1 MNSTGNII
9 LGNYTIDVNSDK
21 ISKMS
26 NQTVEKKAISNNT
39 EEIGVVLTLSNE
51 TMVERFSSADG
62 TVYAKGAAKKTVLKL
77 GSKGSR
83 VKDLQKNLTK
93 LGYSTN
99 GVDGIFGKGT
109 QKAVLAFQKA
119 YGLKADGVVGA
130 ATTKAIN
137 KALDYQKKGILTEG
151 SRGRKVKELQK
162 NLTKLGY
169 STKGTDGIFGKG
181 TKKAVLAFQKAHGL
195 TADGIVGTK
204 TQKAIEKA
212 LKNKKTNKTK
222 ESNYIPASN
231 SKKIQRM
238 LNNLKN
244 DTSLGLTKEKKT
256 AMLMAAER
264 LLNDN
269 YKLAFVAGVL
279 GNIQNEGNVGQ
290 FESSNYKSNPSME
303 PSYLKYMDAHCNYR
317 SRFSGKSIRDVGISA
332 ALQLQKQARAS
343 GYSGKFGL
351 GMIQWTG
358 KRTEGLLK
366 SYQKYAKS
374 DKPTMN
380 ECIMAE
386 VNYMADELKGE
397 FSKVY
402 TSWKAGNKTAENAGR
417 IFCDQYE
424 NPANK
429 SREMKRRGNNA
440 SKIYEIM
447 RK

>member
-119 YGLKADGVVGA
+119 
-130 ATTKAIN
+130 
-137 KALDYQKKGILTEG
+137 
-151 SRGRKVKELQK
+151 
-162 NLTKLGY
+162 
-169 STKGTDGIFGKG
+169 
-181 TKKAVLAFQKAHGL
+181 HGL

-204 TQKAIEKA
+204 TQRAIEKA

-269 YKLAFVAGVL
+269 YELAFVAGVL
-279 GNIQNEGNVGQ
+279 GNIQNEGAAGQ
-290 FESSNYKSNPSME
+290 FESSNYKSNPSKE

-332 ALQLQKQARAS
+332 AIQLQKQAKAS

-358 KRTEGLLK
+358 DRTEGLLK

-386 VNYMADELKGE
+386 VNYMVDELKGE

-402 TSWKAGNKTAENAGR
+402 TSWKAGNRTAESAG
-417 IFCDQYE
+417 ITFCHQYE
-424 NPANK
+424 KPLDR
-429 SREMKRRGNNA
+429 SREEKCRGNNA
-440 SKIYEIM
+440 KRIYEIM

>member
-162 NLTKLGY
+162 NLT
-169 STKGTDGIFGKG
+169 I
-181 TKKAVLAFQKAHGL
+181 
-195 TADGIVGTK
+195 
-204 TQKAIEKA
+204 
-212 LKNKKTNKTK
+212 
-222 ESNYIPASN
+222 
-231 SKKIQRM
+231 
-238 LNNLKN
+238 
-244 DTSLGLTKEKKT
+244 
-256 AMLMAAER
+256 
-264 LLNDN
+264 
-269 YKLAFVAGVL
+269 
-279 GNIQNEGNVGQ
+279 
-290 FESSNYKSNPSME
+290 
-303 PSYLKYMDAHCNYR
+303 
-317 SRFSGKSIRDVGISA
+317 
-332 ALQLQKQARAS
+332 
-343 GYSGKFGL
+343 
-351 GMIQWTG
+351 
-358 KRTEGLLK
+358 
-366 SYQKYAKS
+366 
-374 DKPTMN
+374 
-380 ECIMAE
+380 
-386 VNYMADELKGE
+386 
-397 FSKVY
+397 
-402 TSWKAGNKTAENAGR
+402 
-417 IFCDQYE
+417 
-424 NPANK
+424 
-429 SREMKRRGNNA
+429 
-440 SKIYEIM
+440 
-447 RK
+447 